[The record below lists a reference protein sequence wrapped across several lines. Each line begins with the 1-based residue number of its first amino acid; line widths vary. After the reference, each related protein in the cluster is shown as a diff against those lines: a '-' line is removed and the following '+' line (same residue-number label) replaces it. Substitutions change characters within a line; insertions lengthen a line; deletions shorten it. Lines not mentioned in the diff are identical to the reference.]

1 MRLLSPDIIGKDEH
15 MARVSAEAGGGD
27 TFPVFPLFI
36 RLYGGR
42 PDFRESR
49 NVHFRQLMREK
60 GVYQLGLTRLP

>member
-15 MARVSAEAGGGD
+15 MARVSAEAGKGG
-27 TFPVFPLFI
+27 TFSIFSLFSPI
-36 RLYGGR
+36 YGGR

-60 GVYQLGLTRLP
+60 GVYQWGLTRLP